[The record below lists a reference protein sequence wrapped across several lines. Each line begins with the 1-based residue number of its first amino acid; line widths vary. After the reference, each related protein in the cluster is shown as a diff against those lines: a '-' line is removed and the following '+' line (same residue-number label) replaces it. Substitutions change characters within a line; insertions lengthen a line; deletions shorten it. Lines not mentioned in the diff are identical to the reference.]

1 MILSNQAQSSATQN
15 LTSREDES
23 KIKMLVW
30 TFNFNLPKSQTKRI
44 KPKYFASI
52 IKLKDLKSMIFEH
65 QNHIL
70 SLRFWSHS
78 NPRNKKPHMKRKKE
92 KKKWF
97 WSLKMKQ
104 IRRKSSHLGVCRSSL
119 NSQEHWHRL
128 PWIALE
134 IIIEGMQNF
143 FGFFYMLT
151 CSTGNW

>member
-1 MILSNQAQSSATQN
+1 MQP
-15 LTSREDES
+15 
-23 KIKMLVW
+23 KIWHLEKMRAKLKCW
-30 TFNFNLPKSQTKRI
+30 FETFDFNLPTSQTKRI
-44 KPKYFASI
+44 KPKYFASV
-52 IKLKDLKSMIFEH
+52 KDLKSMIFEH

-78 NPRNKKPHMKRKKE
+78 NPRNKKPHMKERKKKNVILIVENE
-92 KKKWF
+92 KKKKKEF
-97 WSLKMKQ
+97 TPCLA
-104 IRRKSSHLGVCRSSL
+104 HLGVCRSCL

-134 IIIEGMQNF
+134 IRIEGMQNF

>member
-78 NPRNKKPHMKRKKE
+78 NPRNKKPHMKERKKKNVILIVENE
-92 KKKWF
+92 KKKKKEF
-97 WSLKMKQ
+97 TPWSLQKQ
-104 IRRKSSHLGVCRSSL
+104 PQLLRASTLSSLDHLG
-119 NSQEHWHRL
+119 N
-128 PWIALE
+128 
-134 IIIEGMQNF
+134 QNWRDAKF
-143 FGFFYMLT
+143 FWLLLYAYMFYR
-151 CSTGNW
+151 